1 MNISQLSFFPEP
13 ETKERKYKR
22 DRAGRFASEEQLELE
37 EAKREAVHY
46 RLLYEAEK
54 RKLTPV
60 LKRLVLAERE
70 LNELKKKHEEANAI

>member
-13 ETKERKYKR
+13 EMKEPKYKR
-22 DRAGRFASEEQLELE
+22 DRAGRFASSEQLELE
-37 EAKREAVHY
+37 EAKRKAVHY

-60 LKRLVLAERE
+60 LKRLASVERE
-70 LNELKKKHEEANAI
+70 LNELKNQK